1 MEATMNRWR
10 ALGTLMLI
18 WTLLLGPVAEV
29 TAQGRT
35 RTGSPQER
43 RQRFPTS
50 NPRGVPMGLALK
62 ATPDGTGWVVTR
74 VLPDGP
80 ASKAGLVP
88 GDVLVQVDGESLTAP
103 LHLAQAWAALSG
115 GQHIEVGFLREG
127 ALRSVRLVRP
137 QAPGSAAE
145 SLMKEAGGRVT
156 WQPPDSPSQRVE
168 RFNVLRTALV
178 APDGR
183 VTLLGTYDPTW
194 PTGPLP
200 FQVLLREALEN
211 PAPSL
216 SLELVRDA
224 QEDARLR
231 QVLDQEAP
239 RIRDDPAY
247 GVAWVQRFMDLLWRA
262 DDLEAD
268 RRIFAAR
275 LEQNFGITRQEFE
288 VFRQWRNTPK
298 GPSTPPPVREYMR
311 KYYAGAGLPEVGR
324 ALSLMNLFQED
335 NSSHIM
341 LEIGEV
347 LGLGSQ
353 VRPLVDQILAL
364 PEGNQR
370 LEPTLQMLSLVYGE
384 LLTRLKAPPDEA
396 RAILARFRAG
406 RADDTAVM
414 AVMDRASQTFMAEAM
429 GRKLL
434 HGFNLSQ
441 NLLGKMY
448 RLPELQARVETFSAP
463 LNSATSRIFLN
474 ADYRLKGYCAEGG
487 PEGLRPDLVY
497 LFDERERQGLSP
509 DTVPEMLLVRYWLTP
524 DQVQMQS
531 SPDGSVIRFG
541 EADIRLKSQV
551 MEAPGA
557 DPAGLAFLS
566 SASEGYARE
575 ISSRYQAL
583 ARQSPNLHALREV
596 AKVVAL
602 VRFARERGL
611 TLQAPNLVYSG
622 PPVPETVP
630 GLWGATF
637 LVNHDLAHNELQ
649 FWRSGGVDFAPEDGG
664 WAQPTESPTVSND
677 VLRQLAASTA
687 LAEKAAV
694 AAGQGDL
701 EEARELAEMSAQAM
715 VGALPEIPEA
725 VISPSATPAGE
736 ADVSQ
741 AALQAVE
748 ANLQDL
754 ETSRAALLQAEPLKQ
769 TSPEAYAQA
778 VQTARESE
786 ARTMGNLQRLQDY
799 LDQYRQDPT
808 RSSNLAVELQGLGR
822 VSLLR
827 EPPAPGST
835 PSAAAGQPLVTA
847 VQAPPSGAP
856 ASTPGRSG
864 NGPAEEQLLA
874 ELEGLR
880 GDLARLTR
888 LQAQLGRSMWTDVA
902 AFEDWQSQVERS
914 YARSWGNLQGLLE
927 SEALYFAKKFL
938 TLKKAPQADLDA
950 LQRLG
955 ETLAVRDVVQWSQE
969 QKKDWEWVG
978 KALVQLAGVSGLDD
992 ELKRVVVAGSAFVDM
1007 GVDLSTYYLAWRNME
1022 KMTANQAAYEEA
1034 NRANREAMIRLI
1046 QRIRELEAQVK
1057 RGTPGR

>member
-1 MEATMNRWR
+1 METTMNRWR
-10 ALGTLMLI
+10 ALGILMLTL
-18 WTLLLGPVAEV
+18 TLLLSLVADV

-35 RTGSPQER
+35 RTGSARER

-62 ATPDGTGWVVTR
+62 AAPEGSGWVVTR

-127 ALRSVRLVRP
+127 ALLTVRLVRP
-137 QAPGSAAE
+137 QTPGSAAE
-145 SLMKEAGGRVT
+145 SLMKEAGGRVA
-156 WQPPDSPSQRVE
+156 WQPPDSPSQRVGQ
-168 RFNVLRTALV
+168 FNVLRTALV

-200 FQVLLREALEN
+200 YQVLLREALEN

-239 RIRDDPAY
+239 RIRDDTAY

-268 RRIFAAR
+268 RRLFAAR
-275 LEQNFGITRQEFE
+275 LEEGFGITREEFE
-288 VFRQWRNTPK
+288 VFRQWRNSPK

-353 VRPLVDQILAL
+353 VRPLVDRILAL

-370 LEPTLQMLSLVYGE
+370 LEPTLELLSLVYGE

-396 RAILARFRAG
+396 RDILTRFRAG

-414 AVMDRASQTFMAEAM
+414 AVMDRASQAFMAEAM

-441 NLLGKMY
+441 DLLGRMY
-448 RLPELQARVETFSAP
+448 RLPELQARVETFSGP

-497 LFDERERQGLSP
+497 LFDERERQGMGSEA
-509 DTVPEMLLVRYWLTP
+509 VPEMLRVRYWLTP
-524 DQVQMQS
+524 DQVHMQS
-531 SPDGSVIRFG
+531 SPDGSVVRFG
-541 EADIRLKSQV
+541 EADIRLRSQV
-551 MEAPGA
+551 LEAPGA
-557 DPAGLAFLS
+557 DPASQAFLS
-566 SASEGYARE
+566 AASEGYARE
-575 ISSRYQAL
+575 ISSRYEAL

-602 VRFARERGL
+602 VRSARELGL
-611 TLQAPNLVYSG
+611 ELQAPNLKYAG

-637 LVNHDLAHNELQ
+637 LVSHDLAHNELQ
-649 FWRSGGVDFAPEDGG
+649 FWRSGGVDFSPEEGG

-687 LAEKAAV
+687 LAEQAAT
-694 AAGQGDL
+694 AAGQGAL

-715 VGALPEIPEA
+715 VGALPEVPEA
-725 VISPSATPAGE
+725 VLSPAATPVGE
-736 ADVSQ
+736 ADISQ

-748 ANLQDL
+748 ANLQAL
-754 ETSRAALLQAEPLKQ
+754 ETSQATLLQAEPLKQ

-778 VQTARESE
+778 VKAARESE
-786 ARTMGNLQRLQDY
+786 VRTMGNLQRLQDY
-799 LDQYRQDPT
+799 LDQYRQSPT
-808 RSSNLAVELQGLGR
+808 RSSELAVELQGLGR

-827 EPPAPGST
+827 ESPVAGST
-835 PSAAAGQPLVTA
+835 PSTAAGQTP
-847 VQAPPSGAP
+847 GAGGRP
-856 ASTPGRSG
+856 ASPGAQSSAPSRAG
-864 NGPAEEQLLA
+864 NGPGQEQLLA
-874 ELEGLR
+874 DLEGLR
-880 GDLARLTR
+880 ADLARLTR
-888 LQAQLGRSMWTDVA
+888 LQAQLGRSMWSDVV

-914 YARSWGNLQGLLE
+914 YARSWSNLQGLLE
-927 SEALYFAKKFL
+927 SEALYYAKKFL
-938 TLKKAPQADLDA
+938 TFKKAPQADLDA

-969 QKKDWEWVG
+969 QEKDWEWVG
-978 KALVQLAGVSGLDD
+978 KAIVQLAGVSGLDD

-1007 GVDLSTYYLAWRNME
+1007 GVDLSTYYVAWRDME
-1022 KMTANQAAYEEA
+1022 KMRVNQAAYEEA
-1034 NRANREAMIRLI
+1034 NRANREAMTRLI
-1046 QRIRELEAQVK
+1046 QRIRELEARLK
-1057 RGTPGR
+1057 TETPGT

>member
-1 MEATMNRWR
+1 
-10 ALGTLMLI
+10 
-18 WTLLLGPVAEV
+18 
-29 TAQGRT
+29 
-35 RTGSPQER
+35 
-43 RQRFPTS
+43 
-50 NPRGVPMGLALK
+50 LK
-62 ATPDGTGWVVTR
+62 AAPDGSGWMVTQVR
-74 VLPDGP
+74 PGGP
-80 ASKAGLVP
+80 AAKAGLVP
-88 GDVLVQVDGESLTAP
+88 GDVLVQVGGEDLTSP
-103 LHLAQAWAALSG
+103 RQLAQAWAALSG
-115 GQHIEVGFLREG
+115 GQALKVAVLREG
-127 ALRSVRLVRP
+127 ALTTVQLARP
-137 QAPGSAAE
+137 QAQGSAAE
-145 SLMKEAGGRVT
+145 TLMKEAGGRVA

-200 FQVLLREALEN
+200 YQVLLREALEN

-216 SLELVRDA
+216 SLELVRNA

-268 RRIFAAR
+268 QRLFAAR

-288 VFRQWRNTPK
+288 VFRQWRNSPK
-298 GPSTPPPVREYMR
+298 GPTTPPPVREYMR

-324 ALSLMNLFQED
+324 ALALMNQFQEE
-335 NSSHIM
+335 NSSYIM

-347 LGLGSQ
+347 LGLGAR

-370 LEPTLQMLSLVYGE
+370 LQPTLQMLSLVYGE
-384 LLTRLKAPPDEA
+384 LLTRLQAPPAETRD
-396 RAILARFRAG
+396 ILARFRAG
-406 RADDTAVM
+406 RADDTAVL
-414 AVMDRASQTFMAEAM
+414 AVMDRASQAFMAEAM

-441 NLLGKMY
+441 DLLGKMY
-448 RLPELQARVETFSAP
+448 RLPELQARVETFSGP

-487 PEGLRPDLVY
+487 PENLRPDLVY

-509 DTVPEMLLVRYWLTP
+509 DTVPEMLRVRYWLTP

-531 SPDGSVIRFG
+531 SPDGSVLRFG
-541 EADIRLKSQV
+541 DAGIRLKSQV

-575 ISSRYQAL
+575 ISSRYEAL

-649 FWRSGGVDFAPEDGG
+649 FWRSGGVDFAPEDDG

-748 ANLQDL
+748 ANLQAL
-754 ETSRAALLQAEPLKQ
+754 ETSQAALLQAEPLKQ

-799 LDQYRQDPT
+799 LDQYRQNPT

-822 VSLLR
+822 ISLLR
-827 EPPAPGST
+827 EPPASGSA
-835 PSAAAGQPLVTA
+835 PSAAAGPPLG
-847 VQAPPSGAP
+847 SGAP
-856 ASTPGRSG
+856 PAPSQAPTSTPSRSG
-864 NGPAEEQLLA
+864 NGPTQEQLLA
-874 ELEGLR
+874 ELEDMR
-880 GDLARLTR
+880 GDLARLTG
-888 LQAQLGRSMWTDVA
+888 LQAQLGRSMWTDVV

-914 YARSWGNLQGLLE
+914 YARSWSNLQGVLE
-927 SEALYFAKKFL
+927 SEVLYYSKKFL
-938 TLKKAPQADLDA
+938 ILKKAPQTDLDA

-955 ETLAVRDVVQWSQE
+955 ETLAIRDVIQWSQE

-978 KALVQLAGVSGLDD
+978 KGLVQLAGVSGLDD
-992 ELKRVVVAGSAFVDM
+992 ELKRVVVAGSALVDV
-1007 GVDLSTYYLAWRNME
+1007 GCDLSTYYLAWRDME
-1022 KMTANQAAYEEA
+1022 RMTANQAAYEKA

-1046 QRIRELEAQVK
+1046 GRIRELEARLK
-1057 RGTPGR
+1057 TRDTRTPEGALRRQTCPSRRVV

>member
-1 MEATMNRWR
+1 MNRWR
-10 ALGTLMLI
+10 ALGILILTL
-18 WTLLLGPVAEV
+18 TLLLGLMAEIH
-29 TAQGRT
+29 AQGRT
-35 RTGSPQER
+35 RTGSAQER

-62 ATPDGTGWVVTR
+62 ATPDGTGWVVTQ
-74 VLPDGP
+74 VLPDSP

-115 GQHIEVGFLREG
+115 GQNIEVGLLREG
-127 ALRSVRLVRP
+127 ALLTFRLVRP

-145 SLMKEAGGRVT
+145 SLMKEAGGRVA

-168 RFNVLRTALV
+168 QFNVLRTVLV

-183 VTLLGTYDPTW
+183 VTMLGTYDPTW

-200 FQVLLREALEN
+200 YQVLLREALEN

-224 QEDARLR
+224 QEDASLR

-262 DDLEAD
+262 DELDAD
-268 RRIFAAR
+268 RRLFAAR
-275 LEQNFGITRQEFE
+275 LEENFGITRQEFE
-288 VFRQWRNTPK
+288 VFRQWRNSPK
-298 GPSTPPPVREYMR
+298 GPMTPPAVREYMR

-353 VRPLVDQILAL
+353 VRPLVDRILAI

-396 RAILARFRAG
+396 GEILARFRAG
-406 RADDTAVM
+406 RADDM
-414 AVMDRASQTFMAEAM
+414 AVMDRASQAFMAEAM

-434 HGFNLSQ
+434 HGFSLSQ

-448 RLPELQARVETFSAP
+448 RLPELQARVETFSGP

-487 PEGLRPDLVY
+487 PEGLRPDLVH
-497 LFDERERQGLSP
+497 LFDERERQGLAP
-509 DTVPEMLLVRYWLTP
+509 GTIPEMLRVRYWLTP
-524 DQVQMQS
+524 DQVQMQC
-531 SPDGSVIRFG
+531 SPDGSVLRFG
-541 EADIRLKSQV
+541 EAGIRLRSQV

-557 DPAGLAFLS
+557 DAAGQAFLS
-566 SASEGYARE
+566 AASEGYARE

-611 TLQAPNLVYSG
+611 ELQAPNLKYSG

-637 LVNHDLAHNELQ
+637 LVGRDLAHNELQ
-649 FWRSGGVDFAPEDGG
+649 FWRSGGVDFSPEEGG
-664 WAQPTESPTVSND
+664 WAQPTENPAVSND

-687 LAEKAAV
+687 LAEKAAS

-701 EEARELAEMSAQAM
+701 EGARELAERSAQAM
-715 VGALPEIPEA
+715 TGALPEVPEA
-725 VISPSATPAGE
+725 VLPPTATPTGE
-736 ADVSQ
+736 ADISQ
-741 AALQAVE
+741 ATLQAVE
-748 ANLQDL
+748 ANLQAL
-754 ETSRAALLQAEPLKQ
+754 ETSQAALAQAEPLKQ

-786 ARTMGNLQRLQDY
+786 ARTMGNLQRLQDH
-799 LDQYRQDPT
+799 LDQYRQDPS
-808 RSSNLAVELQGLGR
+808 RSSDLAIEIQGLGR

-827 EPPAPGST
+827 GSSTPGSA
-835 PSAAAGQPLVTA
+835 PSAAAGQPLVTG
-847 VQAPPSGAP
+847 VQAPPSGPP

-864 NGPAEEQLLA
+864 NGPGQEQLLA

-880 GDLARLTR
+880 ADLARLTR

-927 SEALYFAKKFL
+927 SEALYYAKKFL
-938 TLKKAPQADLDA
+938 TIKKAPQADLDA

-1007 GVDLSTYYLAWRNME
+1007 GVDLSTYYVAWRDME
-1022 KMTANQAAYEEA
+1022 KLRANQAAYEEA
-1034 NRANREAMIRLI
+1034 NRANREAMTRLI

-1057 RGTPGR
+1057 SETPGR